1 MLLSQLLTENKG
13 EILDAWVSQVLATYP
28 ADGARLFHQV
38 KDPFAN
44 PVGHAVKRS
53 LWEVYELLFEKNES
67 EKALPAMKQLVMI
80 RAVQDFIPSQA
91 VSMAYLLKD
100 VVRETCR
107 KEEVCDFEGWLAF
120 EEKADILA
128 HTLFDLYMASREQLN
143 RAKFEEYR
151 RGNPLLN
158 QGGCCPS
165 RLPAEDR

>member
-1 MLLSQLLTENKG
+1 MLLSELLSENKG
-13 EILDAWVSQVLATYP
+13 EILDAWVDQVLATYP
-28 ADGARLFHQV
+28 ADGARVFRQG

-53 LWEVYELLFEKNES
+53 LWEVYELLFEKNEG
-67 EKALPAMKQLVMI
+67 EKVLPAIKQLVMI
-80 RAVQDFIPSQA
+80 RAVQDFTPSQA
-91 VSMAYLLKD
+91 VAMAYLLKE
-100 VVRETCR
+100 VVKDTCR
-107 KEEVCDFEGWLAF
+107 KEKVSDFEGWLAF

-128 HTLFDLYMASREQLN
+128 HTLFDLYMASREQLH

-165 RLPAEDR
+165 RLPAGE